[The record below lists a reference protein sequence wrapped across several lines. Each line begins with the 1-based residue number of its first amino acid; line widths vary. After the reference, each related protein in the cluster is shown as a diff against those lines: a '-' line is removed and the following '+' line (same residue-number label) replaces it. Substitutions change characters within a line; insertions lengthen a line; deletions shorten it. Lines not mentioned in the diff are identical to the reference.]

1 MTIFN
6 NVIHVILMLLLV
18 LTVICIIILIQSI
31 SEYIDAKKQIE
42 INVAKHGQK
51 PYVTLE
57 QKSVTTLAIVDTV
70 DRLVTMEIEDTLKT
84 YARLNQK
91 YNAVKMAEDIESIS
105 QRVYNAIKKSVYE
118 SDDILIT
125 DEYLMNYIVT
135 HTTITFIRIVK
146 GLNDVIREA

>member
-1 MTIFN
+1 MAIFN
-6 NVIHVILMLLLV
+6 NIIYVILMILLV
-18 LTVICIIILIQSI
+18 ITVICIINLIQSI
-31 SEYIDAKKQIE
+31 SGYIDTKKQIN
-42 INVAKHGQK
+42 IKVANHGQK
-51 PYVTLE
+51 PFVTLE
-57 QKSVTTLAIVDTV
+57 QKAITTRAIVDTV
-70 DRLVTMEIEDTLKT
+70 DKLVTMEIEDTLKT

-91 YNAVKMAEDIESIS
+91 YNAVKMAEDIEAIS
-105 QRVYNAIKKSVYE
+105 GRVYNAIKKSVYE

>member
-1 MTIFN
+1 MI
-6 NVIHVILMLLLV
+6 LLV
-18 LTVICIIILIQSI
+18 FIVICVINLIQSI
-31 SEYIDAKKQIE
+31 SGYIDTKKQID
-42 INVAKHGQK
+42 IKVATHGQK

-57 QKSVTTLAIVDTV
+57 QKSTTTLAIVNTI

-91 YNAVKMAEDIESIS
+91 YNAVKMAEDIEAIS
-105 QRVYNAIKKSVYE
+105 GRVYNAIKKSVYE

-125 DEYLMNYIVT
+125 DEYLMNYIAT